1 MKNITVYYGAD
12 TFFIKNKIKQNIQVL
27 GLDEF
32 NVTHYDCEEDLLEN
46 ALADAATVPFMSDHK
61 MVVIHNAY
69 FLAPKSSLKLQHH
82 LPALKQYLEHPVSE
96 TYLILTV
103 PEQSLDKKQ
112 ALVKKLL
119 EVAEVIEAKK
129 QTAEDLGAWI
139 RRQLSKNGLSI
150 DADAFTELLRRVG
163 FNSEVAFLEVR
174 KLLLYAQDLNHISK
188 GIIEEV
194 ITRNVEDN
202 VFEIL
207 NAIHR
212 QDKAFA
218 LKLYQDLVVQ
228 GEDPLRIL
236 ALMIRQY
243 REMRTTLSL
252 VQEGADET
260 RVQHHFNV
268 SRGRAFFMLKNVQHT
283 HFSKVD
289 EQLRYLQSLDEK
301 IKTGQVDKK
310 LAAELFILAT

>member
-1 MKNITVYYGAD
+1 MKNITVYFGAD
-12 TFFIKNKIKQNIQVL
+12 TFFIKNKIKQNIQML

-46 ALADAATVPFMSDHK
+46 ALADASTVPFMSDHK

-69 FLAPKSSLKLQHH
+69 FLAAKSTLKLNHH
-82 LPALKQYLEHPVSE
+82 LPALKQYLENPVSE
-96 TYLILTV
+96 TYLVLTV
-103 PEQSLDKKQ
+103 PQHTLDKKNS
-112 ALVKKLL
+112 LVKTLQ
-119 EVAEVIEAKK
+119 EIADVIEAKK
-129 QTAEDLGAWI
+129 QSAEDLGAWI

-150 DADAFTELLRRVG
+150 DADAFNELLKRVG
-163 FNSEVAFLEVR
+163 FNSEVAYLEVR
-174 KLLLYAQDLNHISK
+174 KLLMYAQDLNHISLAV
-188 GIIEEV
+188 IEEV

-212 QDKAFA
+212 QDKAMA
-218 LKLYQDLVVQ
+218 LNLYQDLLVQ
-228 GEDPLRIL
+228 GEDPMRIL

-243 REMRTTLSL
+243 REMRTTLTL
-252 VQEGADET
+252 IQDGADET
-260 RVQHHFNV
+260 KVQHHFNV
-268 SRGRAFFMLKNVQHT
+268 SRGRAFFMMKNVQST
-283 HFSKVD
+283 HFTKVD
-289 EQLRYLQSLDEK
+289 AQLRYLQSLDER